1 MTNFEIARRFTGL
14 TASAL
19 AELLEVSPQ
28 QLNGWIQ
35 GARVPSRTNVDGI
48 ASRMGVDPAWLLGV
62 AQSLPVLDH
71 ASGVVYSCPIIHS
84 APIEGYGMF
93 YVVWLEEIGAWLP
106 VVQGDGV
113 QFTPWDWQSADNARG
128 IADVATVRWVDH
140 RGHEAVMV
148 DGMPR
153 VML

>member
-1 MTNFEIARRFTGL
+1 MTNFEIARRFSGL
-14 TASAL
+14 ITSAL

-71 ASGVVYSCPIIHS
+71 ISGAVHNYSIIHS

-93 YVVWLEEIGAWLP
+93 YVVWLDEIGAWLP
-106 VVQGDGV
+106 VVQGNGV
-113 QFTPWDWQSADNARG
+113 QFTPWDWQSADNVKS
-128 IADVATVRWVDH
+128 IADIATVRWVDH

-153 VML
+153 AML